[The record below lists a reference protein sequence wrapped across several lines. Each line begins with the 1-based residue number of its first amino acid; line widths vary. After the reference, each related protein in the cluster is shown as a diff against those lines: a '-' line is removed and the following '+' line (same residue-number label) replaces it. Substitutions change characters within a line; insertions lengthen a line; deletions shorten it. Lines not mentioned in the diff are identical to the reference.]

1 MTWKNS
7 YFTRF
12 GFSDNKYPSHPDSFR
27 LNEQCFIRKDHKCGK
42 IFGASKSCFIAC
54 PGNDE
59 LEPILGLMSEKL
71 TKVGIEPIV
80 AVKERAYGQDIFCTK
95 ICGKIIESRFCI
107 VILDDTIAKDVNI
120 PNPNV
125 YYEYGLMTSL
135 KKHIIPLQKE
145 DLDLAFNIRSHD
157 TIKYNSKNITSEL
170 DRAIKDAIKIT
181 EKKEKD
187 ERGIALPEK
196 TLFRKLEMAGFKQ
209 RGDDNDWFLYDVIE
223 DTNFKGFGQYDK
235 HFYLYLGK
243 IDDTSEFQDYL
254 EDLGVVLY
262 RTEKKV
268 TEMEEKLP
276 YFMNRIKA
284 RKKKMKKEENERA
297 SKDRPI
303 SSLTLSRYDREIKE
317 LELEIE
323 KIKERLSLMSTI
335 FVGFIVDPQ
344 LSTDEFITKA
354 KDLVHQYDRYEL
366 ILNSEDSISFKD
378 ISVELSVSS
387 T

>member
-12 GFSDNKYPSHPDSFR
+12 GFSDNKYPSHLDSFR

-54 PGNDE
+54 PRDDE

-107 VILDDTIAKDVNI
+107 VILDDTVAKDVNI

-135 KKHIIPLQKE
+135 KKHIIPLQKQ
-145 DLDLAFNIRSHD
+145 DLDLAFNIQSHD
-157 TIKYNSKNITSEL
+157 TIKYNNKNITSEL

-196 TLFRKLEMAGFKQ
+196 TLLRKLEMAGFKQ
-209 RGDDNDWFLYDVIE
+209 RGDDNNWFLYDVIE
-223 DTNFKGFGQYDK
+223 DTDFKGFGQYDK

-268 TEMEEKLP
+268 TEIKEKLP

-284 RKKKMKKEENERA
+284 LKKKMKKEENERA
-297 SKDRPI
+297 SKGRPI
-303 SSLTLSRYDREIKE
+303 SPLTLSRYDREIKE
-317 LELEIE
+317 LELKNEE
-323 KIKERLSLMSTI
+323 TKERLSLMSTI
-335 FVGFIVDPQ
+335 FVGFIINPQ
-344 LSTDEFITKA
+344 LNTGEFLHKA
-354 KDLVHQYDRYEL
+354 EELIQKYDRYKL
-366 ILNSEDSISFKD
+366 SLNSEDSILFDD
-378 ISVELSVSS
+378 IPVELSVSS

>member
-12 GFSDNKYPSHPDSFR
+12 GFSDNKYPSHLDSFR

-54 PGNDE
+54 PRDDE

-107 VILDDTIAKDVNI
+107 VILDDTVAKDVNI

-135 KKHIIPLQKE
+135 KKHIIPLQKQ
-145 DLDLAFNIRSHD
+145 DLDLAFNIQSHD
-157 TIKYNSKNITSEL
+157 TIKYNNKNITSEL

-181 EKKEKD
+181 EKKEKED
-187 ERGIALPEK
+187 KEIILSEKAL
-196 TLFRKLEMAGFKQ
+196 LRKLEMVGFTQ
-209 RGDDNDWFLYDVIE
+209 RDDEWFLYNVIE
-223 DTNFKGFGQYDK
+223 DTYFKGFGQDK
-235 HFYLYLGK
+235 KNDKPFYLYLGK
-243 IDDTSEFQDYL
+243 IDNTIEFQDYL
-254 EDLGVVLY
+254 SDLGIVIY
-262 RTEKKV
+262 RTEHKAKV
-268 TEMEEKLP
+268 LQEEL
-276 YFMNRIKA
+276 
-284 RKKKMKKEENERA
+284 
-297 SKDRPI
+297 
-303 SSLTLSRYDREIKE
+303 SSLKEGFKDAKFDKYLKSEDNEISRLMLSPEREIRR
-317 LELEIE
+317 IE
-323 KIKERLSLMSTI
+323 SDIEGINNKLFRMSTI
-335 FVGFIVDPQ
+335 FVGFIINPQ
-344 LSTDEFITKA
+344 LNTGEFLHKA
-354 KDLVHQYDRYEL
+354 EELIQKYDRYKL
-366 ILNSEDSISFKD
+366 SLNSEDSILFDD